1 MLESELNDTQNNDS
15 TEGGSGAG
23 ELNPSAPA
31 VPAAV
36 FQPPQVVFQPPAV
49 QPEPPAPSPAAG
61 SSRPA
66 GTPVGAEADGD
77 TGDDDGAASG
87 RRRRRR
93 SSRSRARGGDQ
104 DAPAETG

>member
-49 QPEPPAPSPAAG
+49 QPEPP
-61 SSRPA
+61 
-66 GTPVGAEADGD
+66 GTQPRSGVLPPGRNSGRCR
-77 TGDDDGAASG
+77 SG
-87 RRRRRR
+87 RRHRR
-93 SSRSRARGGDQ
+93 
-104 DAPAETG
+104 